1 VVGWVMGSGIK
12 RKGGGVVGA
21 GLGGAVD
28 PREVKRTQ
36 GYSGPQGAAL
46 TLGLLIVNMWFRPSP
61 SPRAVVGTP
70 MICPFC
76 GKDDDKVIDSRS
88 SEGGRV
94 IRRRRQCL
102 GCSKRFTTYERVEE
116 TARLTVIKKDGS
128 RVAFNR
134 ENILR
139 GVLAAC
145 GKRPVAED
153 AKVGVV
159 DQVEDEIH
167 RTYDREVESRV
178 IGGLVAERLKNLDE
192 IAYVRFASE
201 YYQFRNVGDIMRQLE
216 ALNERVRDVKD
227 QQKLFEAR

>member
-1 VVGWVMGSGIK
+1 
-12 RKGGGVVGA
+12 
-21 GLGGAVD
+21 
-28 PREVKRTQ
+28 
-36 GYSGPQGAAL
+36 
-46 TLGLLIVNMWFRPSP
+46 
-61 SPRAVVGTP
+61 

-128 RVAFNR
+128 RVAFSR

-139 GVLAAC
+139 GVMAAC
-145 GKRPVAED
+145 GKRPVPED
-153 AKVGVV
+153 AKIAVV
-159 DQVEDEIH
+159 DQVEEEVH

-178 IGGLVAERLKNLDE
+178 IGELVAERLKNLDE